1 MNVVI
6 TGASKG
12 LGKAI
17 AESFAS
23 QGATL
28 FLCAR
33 NESVLKE
40 TGSLIARQ
48 YPQSVVHCFAADLS
62 VKEQVA
68 SFADFCLQSGIPDVL
83 INNAGTYL
91 PGNCI
96 DEPDGTL
103 EQLMQVNVYSAY
115 HLTRKLVP
123 LMIERK
129 SGHIFN
135 ICSVA
140 SLKAYAGGG
149 GYSISK
155 FALYGFNQNL
165 RQELLQHGIKVT
177 AVIPGAVMT
186 DSWAGFDNSS
196 NRIMEAAD
204 IAKMVLAATQLSKQA
219 VVEDIVIRPQLG
231 DL

>member
-28 FLCAR
+28 FLCSR
-33 NESVLKE
+33 NESVLNE
-40 TGSLIARQ
+40 TAAFIASRF
-48 YPQSVVHCFAADLS
+48 PQSVIHCFAADLS
-62 VKEQVA
+62 VKEQVEA
-68 SFADFCLQSGIPDVL
+68 FAAFCLQSGAPDILV
-83 INNAGTYL
+83 NNAGTYL

-96 DEPDGTL
+96 DEPEGTL

-115 HLTRKLVP
+115 HLTRKMVP
-123 LMIERK
+123 AMIGKK

-155 FALYGFNQNL
+155 FALYGFSRNL
-165 RQELLQHGIKVT
+165 RQELLPHGIKVT
-177 AVIPGAVMT
+177 AVLPGAVLT

-196 NRIMEAAD
+196 KRIMEAGD
-204 IAKMVLAATQLSKQA
+204 IARMVLAATQLSQQA

>member
-1 MNVVI
+1 VPAR
-6 TGASKG
+6 GWEKPLPDHLPAR
-12 LGKAI
+12 
-17 AESFAS
+17 E
-23 QGATL
+23 QPL

-33 NESVLKE
+33 NESVLNE
-40 TGSLIARQ
+40 TGALIAKQ

-62 VKEQVA
+62 VKEQVI
-68 SFADFCLQSGIPDVL
+68 SFADFCLKSGTPDVL

-91 PGNCI
+91 PGNCF

-140 SLKAYAGGG
+140 SLKAYEGGG
-149 GYSISK
+149 GYSMSK
-155 FALYGFNQNL
+155 FALYGFSQNL
-165 RQELLQHGIKVT
+165 RQELLPHGIKVT
-177 AVIPGAVMT
+177 AVLPGAVMT

-204 IAKMVLAATQLSKQA
+204 IAKMVIAATQLSKQA